1 MWEQS
6 IVYSIRT
13 FQLIAGWPQRFPL
26 SETVLCSD
34 LIWFSGFNLRMPF
47 PYGSLYIRSWLD
59 FCFAPMHGIARASV
73 CVELHSTRGCTLR
86 VCNPSECWEHGGRQ
100 EWCQGRRSPSA
111 WLTTS
116 PQECAGAMPG
126 SGRSSLVRLVAR
138 RWHPTAWGWGQWGQV
153 GCPLSPGC
161 TQHGAGLPA
170 DMNTTVKAGR
180 LVNWWQ
186 GHFQSGWAVSQCFG

>member
-47 PYGSLYIRSWLD
+47 PYGSLYIHSWLD

-73 CVELHSTRGCTLR
+73 CMELHSTCGCTLR
-86 VCNPSECWEHGGRQ
+86 VCNPSEGWEHGGRQ
-100 EWCQGRRSPSA
+100 EWCQGCHSPSA

-116 PQECAGAMPG
+116 PRECAGAVAG
-126 SGRSSLVRLVAR
+126 SGRSSLLPSEAGGTQVAPHSLGLGPVGPGWLPSQPWLYPAR
-138 RWHPTAWGWGQWGQV
+138 SWTA
-153 GCPLSPGC
+153 SR
-161 TQHGAGLPA
+161 HE
-170 DMNTTVKAGR
+170 
-180 LVNWWQ
+180 
-186 GHFQSGWAVSQCFG
+186 HHS